1 MYTQGTIRKS
11 KREKEKE
18 AAEAKRREEEENA
31 AKAYAEFLDAF
42 QGEGADRKKGAAA
55 FVKAGQSSSSTYAPS
70 AKKADVSRAFDD
82 SSMVRLCWCYM
93 QPRSVF

>member
-1 MYTQGTIRKS
+1 MRKS

-42 QGEGADRKKGAAA
+42 QGEEADKRKAGAA
-55 FVKAGQSSSSTYAPS
+55 FVKAGQGIVYEPTAKSRGESS
-70 AKKADVSRAFDD
+70 KAMQMFEQELVRSRNL
-82 SSMVRLCWCYM
+82 RHK
-93 QPRSVF
+93 